1 MLLTNKKF
9 EERMKLRNVYC
20 VALIFLGIISAV
32 LGTVGVNVAEKHDF
46 SSGFYTGVGFA
57 LIASAIITLIKNKR
71 LMNDP
76 EKRKEREIFEDDERN
91 KMIGLKTWSYAGYT
105 MFVILYIAMLIFGFF
120 NTVIMMTL
128 MVTIGVF
135 ALCILIFTKI
145 LKKTI

>member
-1 MLLTNKKF
+1 MYF
-9 EERMKLRNVYC
+9 
-20 VALIFLGIISAV
+20 F
-32 LGTVGVNVAEKHDF
+32 DF

-105 MFVILYIAMLIFGFF
+105 MFVILYIAMLIFGLF

-128 MVTIGVF
+128 LTTIAVF

-145 LKKTI
+145 LKKTM